1 MKLTSFCQNDH
12 YETFS
17 ASYDEC
23 RDYAP
28 DQGGPM
34 HVDIHRSFPRVF
46 GAVAAA
52 IALIASVAAPAAA
65 QGSLSGWQ
73 PGPGA
78 ILDNTYV
85 GTIDHP
91 SNGATVPGS
100 GSFIVG
106 GWFVDTTA
114 QGWAG
119 ADQMQVWLGTMD
131 GGGKMLANGIVGQ
144 NRPDVGATLGNP
156 FYSNSGFSASV
167 PGSSVPGGSQTLNVY
182 MHTGGKGWWYK
193 SVTVN
198 GGGAS
203 TSTAPAAGAPAATT
217 GAAAASAVAS
227 GTNGAPVV
235 TITAPTESQNVRAT
249 GSSTFTIQGTAVDP
263 VTGPSG
269 IDSVDIWIN
278 GEVNSQSG
286 QDLGQATLNGDGS
299 WSLTFSPTKFPSTHT
314 NIYVYAHSK
323 TSGKTTEAIRGFN
336 IVG

>member
-1 MKLTSFCQNDH
+1 MQ
-12 YETFS
+12 
-17 ASYDEC
+17 
-23 RDYAP
+23 
-28 DQGGPM
+28 
-34 HVDIHRSFPRVF
+34 VDIHRSFPRVF
-46 GAVAAA
+46 GAAAA
-52 IALIASVAAPAAA
+52 AFALIASVAAPAAA
-65 QGSLSGWQ
+65 QTAGSGWQ

-85 GTIDHP
+85 GFIDQP

-100 GSFIVG
+100 GSFVVG

-131 GGGKMLANGIVGQ
+131 GGGKMLASGIPGQ
-144 NRPDVGATLGNP
+144 SRPDVGKALGNP
-156 FYSNSGFSASV
+156 FYANSGFSASV
-167 PGSSVPGGSQTLNVY
+167 PGGSVPSGNQTLNVY

-193 SVTVN
+193 SVSVN

-203 TSTAPAAGAPAATT
+203 SAPAPAPAPSGTPAPIS
-217 GAAAASAVAS
+217 GSSAANAVAS

-235 TITAPTESQNVRAT
+235 TITAPTESENVRAA
-249 GSSTFTIQGTAVDP
+249 GSSTYTIQGTAVDP
-263 VTGPSG
+263 TTGAAG
-269 IDSVDIWIN
+269 IDSVDVWIN

-323 TSGKTTEAIRGFN
+323 TTGKTTEAIRGFN